1 MQTHVLYCSA
11 CDREVRVVFPAE
23 GSQNAPETEI
33 DPDGICL
40 DYCGEACTGTMC
52 SLFTLPPR
60 EMLVKLKESGLLPD
74 TKD

>member
-1 MQTHVLYCSA
+1 MQTHTLYCSA
-11 CDREVRVVFPAE
+11 CDREVRVVLPSESRLDSA
-23 GSQNAPETEI
+23 GSEI

-40 DYCGEACTGTMC
+40 DYCGETCTGTMC

-74 TKD
+74 VKD